1 MSPILLY
8 SKDEEKRY
16 QRKLYESLQSLKGS
30 TIELVSSVKALVAK
44 ESTIDALKERLNLT
58 QQKYK

>member
-1 MSPILLY
+1 M
-8 SKDEEKRY
+8 
-16 QRKLYESLQSLKGS
+16 QSLKGS

-44 ESTIDALKERLNLT
+44 ESTIDALKERLHLT